1 MVNDLMVCFMEKKQ
15 YIIPLVETE
24 IWIMKDLMKASGTS
38 PELPDG
44 PGGSSSA
51 PRRKTTEVF

>member
-24 IWIMKDLMKASGTS
+24 IWNMKDLMKASGTS
-38 PELPDG
+38 PELP
-44 PGGSSSA
+44 PGMGEAA
-51 PRRKTTEVF
+51 PRRRSTEVF